1 MTLQRKTPL
10 RAKSPL
16 QRKSYLKSKQKSKK
30 EKSKFEISEIK
41 TPTRKASR
49 STLMRKADDAFS
61 LYIRTRDSQEYEGRA
76 FRCISCGRVLSI
88 DQCDCGH
95 YVNRSHMS
103 LRFSEL
109 NCNAQCRH
117 CNRFQEGNIQDYR
130 KGLIQKIGLQKVEL
144 LEAQKNITN
153 KISNFE
159 LEILAKHYKAET
171 KKFKYQIK

>member
-1 MTLQRKTPL
+1 MKKSPLKRRTPL
-10 RAKSPL
+10 RSTPSP
-16 QRKSYLKSKQKSKK
+16 KK
-30 EKSKFEISEIK
+30 EKNKFEISEIK

-61 LYIRTRDSQEYEGRA
+61 LFIRTRDSQAYEGRS
-76 FRCISCGRVLSI
+76 FRCISCNRPLPI
-88 DQCDCGH
+88 EQADCGH
-95 YVNRSHMS
+95 FINRAHMS

-117 CNRFQEGNIQDYR
+117 CNRFQEGNFSGYR
-130 KGLIQKIGLQKVEL
+130 QGLIRKIGEQKVIL

-159 LEILAKHYKAET
+159 LELLAKHYKAET

>member
-1 MTLQRKTPL
+1 
-10 RAKSPL
+10 
-16 QRKSYLKSKQKSKK
+16 
-30 EKSKFEISEIK
+30 
-41 TPTRKASR
+41 
-49 STLMRKADDAFS
+49 MRKADDAFS
-61 LYIRTRDSQEYEGRA
+61 LFIRTRDSQEFEGKF
-76 FRCISCGRVLSI
+76 FRCISCGRVLPI
-88 DQCDCGH
+88 DQADAGH
-95 YVNRSHMS
+95 LINRAHMS

-109 NCNAQCRH
+109 NVNAQCRFD
-117 CNRFQEGNIQDYR
+117 NRFREGDYSGYR

>member
-1 MTLQRKTPL
+1 MNRRNSLKTKTPLKRKTPL
-10 RAKSPL
+10 RAKP
-16 QRKSYLKSKQKSKK
+16 K

-41 TPTRKASR
+41 TPKRKASR
-49 STLMRKADDAFS
+49 PTLMRNADDAFS
-61 LYIRTRDSQEYEGRA
+61 LYIRTRDSQAYEGKA
-76 FRCISCGRVLSI
+76 FRCISCMRVLPI

-109 NCNAQCRH
+109 NCNGQCRH
-117 CNRFQEGNIQDYR
+117 CNRFMEGNIQDYR
-130 KGLIQKIGLQKVEL
+130 KGLIKKIGEPKVLL

-159 LEILAKHYKAET
+159 LELLAKHYKAET
-171 KKFKYQIK
+171 KKFEYQIK

>member
-1 MTLQRKTPL
+1 MNQKNCLKQKTPL
-10 RAKSPL
+10 RRKTFLSSRPKSTG
-16 QRKSYLKSKQKSKK
+16 K
-30 EKSKFEISEIK
+30 EKSRFEISEIK

-61 LYIRTRDSQEYEGRA
+61 LFIRTRDSQAYEGKA
-76 FRCISCGRVLSI
+76 FKCISCGRVLSI
-88 DQCDCGH
+88 DQCDNGH

-130 KGLIQKIGLQKVEL
+130 NGLIKKIGEKKVLL

-159 LEILAKHYKAET
+159 LEILTKHYKSET
-171 KKFKYQIK
+171 KKFTYQIK

>member
-1 MTLQRKTPL
+1 MKQQTPL
-10 RAKSPL
+10 KQKTQLKRKSPL
-16 QRKSYLKSKQKSKK
+16 SAKSMKHL

-41 TPTRKASR
+41 TPTRSASR

-61 LYIRTRDSQEYEGRA
+61 LFIRTRDSQAYEGRA
-76 FRCISCGRVLSI
+76 FRCISCGRVLNI
-88 DQCDCGH
+88 DQADNGH
-95 YVNRSHMS
+95 FINRSHMS

-117 CNRFQEGNIQDYR
+117 CNRFQEGNFSDYR
-130 KGLIQKIGLQKVEL
+130 KGLIQKIGEAKVLL

-159 LEILAKHYKAET
+159 LDILAKHYKETT
-171 KKFKYQIK
+171 KKFEYQIK

>member
-1 MTLQRKTPL
+1 MIQKNSLTTKKPLRRKSPL
-10 RAKSPL
+10 RAKPI
-16 QRKSYLKSKQKSKK
+16 KK
-30 EKSKFEISEIK
+30 EKSKFEILEVK

-49 STLMRKADDAFS
+49 STLMRKADEAFS
-61 LYIRTRDSQEYEGRA
+61 LFIRTRDSQAYEGKA
-76 FRCISCGRVLSI
+76 FKCISCGRVLSI

-103 LRFSEL
+103 LRFSET
-109 NCNAQCRH
+109 NCHGQCRH

-130 KGLIQKIGLQKVEL
+130 KGLIQKIGEQKVIL
-144 LEAQKNITN
+144 LEAQKNVTN

-159 LEILAKHYKAET
+159 LEILAKHYKSET

>member
-1 MTLQRKTPL
+1 
-10 RAKSPL
+10 
-16 QRKSYLKSKQKSKK
+16 
-30 EKSKFEISEIK
+30 
-41 TPTRKASR
+41 
-49 STLMRKADDAFS
+49 MRKADDAFS

-88 DQCDCGH
+88 DQADCGH
-95 YVNRSHMS
+95 YVNRGHMS
-103 LRFSEL
+103 LRFSES
-109 NCNAQCRH
+109 NCHNQCRY
-117 CNRFQEGNIQDYR
+117 CNRFKEGNIQDYR